1 MYYIWNLEIIAKQNI
16 LSQHFHI
23 HPAVPEKQAVP
34 NYPTGRGNSGHPS
47 EAKFKLQLKLL
58 VNEKID
64 L

>member
-23 HPAVPEKQAVP
+23 HPVLDKQAVP
-34 NYPTGRGNSGHPS
+34 NYPTGRGNSGHPF

>member
-1 MYYIWNLEIIAKQNI
+1 MYYIWNLEIISKQI
-16 LSQHFHI
+16 FLSQHFHI
-23 HPAVPEKQAVP
+23 LPVPEKQAVP

>member
-1 MYYIWNLEIIAKQNI
+1 MYYILNLEIIAKQKK

-23 HPAVPEKQAVP
+23 LPVPEKQAVP

-47 EAKFKLQLKLL
+47 EAKFMLQLKIL